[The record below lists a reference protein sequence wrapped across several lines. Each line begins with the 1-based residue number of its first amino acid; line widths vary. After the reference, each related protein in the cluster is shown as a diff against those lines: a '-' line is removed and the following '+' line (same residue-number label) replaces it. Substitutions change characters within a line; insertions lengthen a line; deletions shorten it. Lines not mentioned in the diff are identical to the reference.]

1 MDVNELSYIVF
12 LVLAPALAIG
22 LWMIVHA
29 SWPHR
34 HIRGH
39 MPLMATSLL
48 IIGWLQA
55 NWFEVLSPTPE
66 GTLLWAKISYFFV
79 AVFPPT
85 LFIFACSYTL
95 ESNSRWE
102 HLRWVL
108 YVLPGITIALTAA
121 APQLPLV
128 WKAVRFRQHAF
139 FISIHPAYGVWFY
152 AHLVY
157 SHLLD
162 IGGFFLLLRA
172 YIQERH
178 TPKRYSR
185 LLIVG
190 VTLALL
196 ANFSH
201 ISHIVPFEKDYTP
214 ISLALAVILI
224 VLGTL
229 RQRIFD
235 MRPLAA
241 LTVVDNLRDAILLLD
256 ANGKI
261 VDTNPAAEIFL
272 KKRRSEIIGRIACQ
286 LLCDMGTSPECL
298 SSKTDSHADIVLD
311 INGRGVNAERQCLPL
326 LRSPG
331 GALIGRVVSL
341 RDITQRKQ
349 NEVLLARQ
357 AQHIR
362 ALYASAQ
369 ILFNTT
375 GISALMRAILH
386 QGYKLADG
394 QCNFAEGYFPEIPDV
409 SLPVL
414 LRYPPQKPGPTFLT
428 EERVEAIRKEA
439 FPGKTIPQNGHA
451 VYIVPLSGE
460 ERWFGILA
468 FHLEAGASFQ
478 SDEQTILENFALT
491 AVSALHNAVLLRLTN
506 QHAIT
511 DPLTRI
517 YNRRGFFEKAATV
530 PPQERQSYTI
540 VMVDMDNLKEI
551 NDTYGHQVGDMALQK
566 LSEVLRRQI
575 RRQDILSRYGGD
587 EFIILLPRTT
597 IEDAHALAQR
607 LLTAVQ
613 STRLLYQ
620 NTPVHLSAS
629 MGVAVSFP
637 REDLEACIQRADS
650 ALYQAKHGGK
660 NRIVIA

>member
-1 MDVNELSYIVF
+1 MDVNELSYIIF
-12 LVLAPALAIG
+12 LVLAPALAIT
-22 LWMIVHA
+22 LWMIVYA
-29 SWPHR
+29 AWPHR

-66 GTLLWAKISYFFV
+66 GTLLWAKITYFFV

-85 LFIFACSYTL
+85 LFIFAHSYTL
-95 ESNSRWE
+95 ESNPRWE

-108 YVLPGITIALTAA
+108 YVLPGVTIALTAA

-139 FISIHPAYGVWFY
+139 FTSIHPVYGGWFY
-152 AHLVY
+152 VHLVY

-162 IGGFFLLLRA
+162 VSGFLLLLRA

-178 TPKRYSR
+178 TPRRYSR

-190 VTLALL
+190 VILALL
-196 ANFSH
+196 ANFSQVFH
-201 ISHIVPFEKDYTP
+201 ILPIEKDYTP
-214 ISLALAVILI
+214 ISLALAAILI

-256 ANGKI
+256 ISGKI
-261 VDTNPAAEIFL
+261 VDTNPAAEVFL
-272 KKRRSEIIGRIACQ
+272 HKKRPEIIGKIACQ
-286 LLCDMGTSPECL
+286 LLCSMGTHPECL
-298 SSKTDSHADIVLD
+298 SSKTDSHTDIVLD
-311 INGRGVNAERQCLPL
+311 IDGRSVHAERQCLPL
-326 LRSPG
+326 LRFPG

-349 NEVLLARQ
+349 NEALLARQ
-357 AQHIR
+357 AQHIQ

-375 GISALMRAILH
+375 GISALMQAILH
-386 QGYKLADG
+386 QGYKLADE
-394 QCNFAEGYFPEIPDV
+394 QCDFVEGYFSEIPDV
-409 SLPVL
+409 SPPVL

-428 EERVEAIRKEA
+428 EKRVEAIRKET
-439 FPGKTIPQNGHA
+439 FSSKTIPQNDYA
-451 VYIVPLSGE
+451 VCVVPLCGE
-460 ERWFGILA
+460 EQWFGILA
-468 FHLEAGASFQ
+468 FHLEAGTSFQ
-478 SDEQTILENFALT
+478 GDERTVFENFALT

-517 YNRRGFFEKAATV
+517 YNRRGFFEKAAAV
-530 PPQERQSYTI
+530 PSQERQSYTI
-540 VMVDMDNLKEI
+540 IMVDMDNLKEI
-551 NDTYGHQVGDMALQK
+551 NDTYGHQVGDLALQK

-575 RRQDILSRYGGD
+575 RRQDVLSRYGGD

-597 IEDAHALAQR
+597 IEDARALAQR
-607 LLTAVQ
+607 LVAAIQ

-620 NTPVHLSAS
+620 DISVPLSAS
-629 MGVAVSFP
+629 MGVAISAP
-637 REDLEACIQRADS
+637 GEDLETCIQRADS
-650 ALYQAKHGGK
+650 ALYQAKLGGK
-660 NRIVIA
+660 NRAVMA